1 MPISKRIM
9 QTDLSIFVQAR
20 MSSSR
25 LPGKVLKWVQ
35 DKPILFHQLERIKQ
49 SKWPCNLVV
58 ITSDQPEDDVLTE
71 ICELEGYTVFRGSLT
86 DLLDRHYQAA
96 KHFNA
101 KHIVKI
107 PSDCPL
113 IDPVAIDRVL
123 GFYMKNQSK
132 FDFVS
137 NLHPQSYPDGNDVE
151 VMSFDALERAWRET
165 DKPFEREHTTPYF
178 WENPDRFRIGN
189 VLWETGLNYEMS
201 HRFTLDYPEDLT
213 FIETVYNRLYPLNPH
228 FNLRDI
234 LDLLTFEPAI
244 LEINRSLAGV
254 NWYRNHLAE
263 LKTITPDQTKQV

>member
-1 MPISKRIM
+1 M
-9 QTDLSIFVQAR
+9 QTDFFIFVQAR
-20 MSSSR
+20 MSSTR
-25 LPGKVLKWVQ
+25 LPGKILKWVQ
-35 DKPILFHQLERIKQ
+35 GKAILFHQLERIKLT
-49 SKWPCNLVV
+49 KWPCQIVV
-58 ITSDQPEDDVLTE
+58 ITSDQPEDDSLTE
-71 ICELEGYTVFRGSLT
+71 ICEIEGYSVFRGSLT

-113 IDPVAIDRVL
+113 IDPAVIDRVL
-123 GFYMKNQSK
+123 SFYINNQSR

-151 VMSFDALERAWRET
+151 VMSFNALQRAWQET
-165 DKPFEREHTTPYF
+165 TKPFEREHTTPYF

-189 VLWETGLNYEMS
+189 VLWETGLNYAMS
-201 HRFTLDYPEDLT
+201 HRFTLDYSEDLT

-254 NWYRNHLAE
+254 NWYRNHLLE
-263 LKTITPDQTKQV
+263 LKTITPDQTKQLL